1 MFVVSGPSGSGK
13 GTILN
18 EVCSLKNDVGL
29 CVSATTR
36 KPRVGEQ
43 NGVEYYFLER
53 SVFKKYIE
61 TGEMLEYNKYCGNY
75 YGTLKQEIISLLNS
89 HEIVIVEV
97 DVNGAKKIANVF
109 DCVKIFILPP
119 SLNILKQR
127 LLGRCTETQVDL
139 QKRLTQA
146 CVEVKSAL
154 NYDYVV
160 LNDDLKQAVF
170 KFNSIL
176 EAQLQ
181 LSYRFKFL
189 IDGFSG

>member
-1 MFVVSGPSGSGK
+1 MVSGPSGSGK